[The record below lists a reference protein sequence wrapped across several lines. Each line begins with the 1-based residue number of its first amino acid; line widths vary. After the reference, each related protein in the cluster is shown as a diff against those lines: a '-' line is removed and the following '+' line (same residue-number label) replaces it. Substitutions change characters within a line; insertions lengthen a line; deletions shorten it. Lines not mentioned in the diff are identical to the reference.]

1 MDLNKLP
8 NWIERRYNKLLEKF
22 GKKEFT
28 FEEAFKVLK
37 ENFEDGEQQVKNIL
51 MEIKKA
57 GLLEVKRNM
66 KDKREKIY
74 KLKDFFEVKKIN
86 SISTRDELINL
97 LKQAADL
104 IRTQVDYTFILLL
117 LFYKASS
124 DKWQKEYEE
133 KKAELLKDGWEE
145 KEAAREAIEPAYHAF
160 NFPFEYLW
168 ENIRKEPQRITEK
181 FSIAMKKLAEENPDY
196 QDIFSQFDFSQ
207 FTNNPENN
215 IILNQLVELFSKFS
229 FKDISGD
236 ILGDAYEWI
245 LKYFAPQKAKEGEV
259 YTPREVIR
267 LMIEILAPEPKKS
280 IYDPALGSAGMLIIG
295 HKYVEEKY
303 GEEKAHTLLLCG
315 QENNAKTL
323 ALAKMNMLLHD
334 IRNFRFHLGNTLLF
348 PKFKENG
355 EIKKFDYVIAN
366 PPWNQDGY
374 DEETLKKG
382 EYWEKRYRYG
392 FATKQS
398 ADWIWIQHMIA
409 SAKDEGKIVV
419 VIDTGA
425 VSRGGREKLIRK
437 GIVEDDLIEAVILL
451 PEKLFYNTGAPAVI
465 IVFNKKKPPER
476 KGKILLINASK
487 EYQEGKGQNTLSK
500 ENIQK
505 IVNAY
510 QEFKNIE
517 KFAQVVTIEEV
528 KENDYNLSPSRYV
541 SITEEENYR
550 PINEIRADLERLEE
564 EREKVILV
572 GVLFPKAIYSELE
585 IAVGVANTK
594 IRRDF
599 SYWESVFNKI
609 DYFKSNGLFFIYE
622 TIPPWE
628 FDKYNINSLMDITYQ
643 RILNNF
649 AQKVLLTEMR
659 IVIDDY
665 GIGLRLKYFL
675 NSLKNS
681 GAEIIV
687 ENEADE
693 KYLESRVASL
703 IAKYY
708 QMKSLEGIKNNP
720 EFKIEGEEIGSGN
733 AGDER
738 TLNWLKKRWILH
750 KSWPWF
756 VKTSFKTITKIEG
769 KEKIKKKS
777 LPPLNDNLLSSEFRE
792 KFYNGNLNISSLA
805 IDCPK
810 CGSVMHSIKLVFIKE
825 VVIAKCINC
834 KIPLEGI
841 NSVLRYYCGRV
852 LPDANVILRGFL
864 SKDLEKGKFFENF
877 TILISNIVKSETD
890 THGGK
895 KEWERLGNFASI
907 GRIKLEEVS
916 YSTENIPQ
924 ESLRKDEIIIE
935 TALKHNAILI
945 TADNSMKAFAQTKKL
960 FVIEI

>member
-1 MDLNKLP
+1 MKLISGRTWEII
-8 NWIERRYNKLLEKF
+8 NERKEEIE
-22 GKKEFT
+22 
-28 FEEAFKVLK
+28 
-37 ENFEDGEQQVKNIL
+37 
-51 MEIKKA
+51 EIKKW
-57 GLLEVKRNM
+57 LLDHGGKEIKVNQKYEKWRIKYYDATITYYESEKKRTLYITDSNY
-66 KDKREKIY
+66 EEI
-74 KLKDFFEVKKIN
+74 L
-86 SISTRDELINL
+86 ELHKFIDTL
-97 LKQAADL
+97 L
-104 IRTQVDYTFILLL
+104 RFPVVV
-117 LFYKASS
+117 S
-124 DKWQKEYEE
+124 DKY
-133 KKAELLKDGWEE
+133 
-145 KEAAREAIEPAYHAF
+145 
-160 NFPFEYLW
+160 YLIGLD
-168 ENIRKEPQRITEK
+168 EVGK
-181 FSIAMKKLAEENPDY
+181 
-196 QDIFSQFDFSQ
+196 
-207 FTNNPENN
+207 
-215 IILNQLVELFSKFS
+215 
-229 FKDISGD
+229 
-236 ILGDAYEWI
+236 
-245 LKYFAPQKAKEGEV
+245 GEV
-259 YTPREVIR
+259 
-267 LMIEILAPEPKKS
+267 
-280 IYDPALGSAGMLIIG
+280 IG
-295 HKYVEEKY
+295 H
-303 GEEKAHTLLLCG
+303 
-315 QENNAKTL
+315 
-323 ALAKMNMLLHD
+323 
-334 IRNFRFHLGNTLLF
+334 
-348 PKFKENG
+348 
-355 EIKKFDYVIAN
+355 
-366 PPWNQDGY
+366 
-374 DEETLKKG
+374 
-382 EYWEKRYRYG
+382 
-392 FATKQS
+392 
-398 ADWIWIQHMIA
+398 
-409 SAKDEGKIVV
+409 
-419 VIDTGA
+419 
-425 VSRGGREKLIRK
+425 
-437 GIVEDDLIEAVILL
+437 
-451 PEKLFYNTGAPAVI
+451 
-465 IVFNKKKPPER
+465 VF
-476 KGKILLINASK
+476 
-487 EYQEGKGQNTLSK
+487 
-500 ENIQK
+500 
-505 IVNAY
+505 
-510 QEFKNIE
+510 
-517 KFAQVVTIEEV
+517 
-528 KENDYNLSPSRYV
+528 
-541 SITEEENYR
+541 
-550 PINEIRADLERLEE
+550 
-564 EREKVILV
+564 LV